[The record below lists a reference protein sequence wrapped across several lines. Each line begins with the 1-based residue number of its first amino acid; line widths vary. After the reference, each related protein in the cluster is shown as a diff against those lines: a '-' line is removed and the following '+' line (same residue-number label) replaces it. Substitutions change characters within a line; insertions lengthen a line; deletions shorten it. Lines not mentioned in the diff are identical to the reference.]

1 MAEEAG
7 VEAEL
12 FGSLFVLMQNLTHR
26 ADAELMRFGLTSRQ
40 WLLLAVL
47 TKAFPDTAPTLS
59 EAAAAYGSSR
69 QNVKQI
75 ALQLAQ
81 RGWLRLEAD
90 PGDGRAT
97 RLVLTDKL
105 AVFAHPEVVE
115 QQAAFLD
122 DVFSALSARERRTL
136 RNLIVRCLS
145 HLTATASPAG
155 ARPTTRPGPAPTRGE
170 PS

>member
-1 MAEEAG
+1 MVEEAA
-7 VEAEL
+7 VEADL

-26 ADAELMRFGLTSRQ
+26 ADAELVRFGLTSRQ

-47 TKAFPDTAPTLS
+47 TKAFPGTSPTLS
-59 EAAAAYGSSR
+59 DAAAAYGTSR

-75 ALQLAQ
+75 AVQLAQ

-90 PGDGRAT
+90 ASDGRAT
-97 RLVLTDKL
+97 RLVLTDKVD
-105 AVFAHPEVVE
+105 VFADPEVVE
-115 QQAAFLD
+115 QQAAFLGE
-122 DVFSALSARERRTL
+122 VFSALSPRERSAL

-145 HLTATASPAG
+145 HLTDAQASAG
-155 ARPTTRPGPAPTRGE
+155 TRPATRPRHRSTQGE